1 MNPLNTNLQIS
12 NNNNPIN
19 SVIQFLD
26 RGGSPQQLME
36 QMINPQTKQVMEQ
49 IKNVSNNQNPRDIAM
64 QLCKERGVD
73 PNQMMQLANRLG
85 LK

>member
-1 MNPLNTNLQIS
+1 MNPLNTNLQIP

-49 IKNVSNNQNPRDIAM
+49 IKNVSNNQNLRDIAM
-64 QLCKERGVD
+64 QLCKERGAD
-73 PNQMMQLANRLG
+73 PNQIMQLANRLG